1 MTEKQGKYIV
11 IEGPDGTGKTTQ
23 ADLLQNYLEKQ
34 GTTTLHVKEPGGSP
48 MGEAIRSVI
57 LNGSLDRSPMT
68 NLLLFTANRHEL
80 WFNKIKRELAAGH
93 NVIATRNYWSS
104 LVFQGYA
111 EGMSLDV
118 IRAVTATF
126 TEDAYMHPDISI
138 ILTFHDETE
147 RKRRI
152 AERGTLENADPFES
166 RPDEFQ
172 QKILDGYT
180 KLAASENISNVDAS
194 GSIKEVQQH
203 IRTIVEL

>member
-1 MTEKQGKYIV
+1 MTKKPGRYIV

-23 ADLLQNYLEKQ
+23 ADLLQKYLEEK
-34 GTTTLHVKEPGGSP
+34 GTKTLHVKEPGGTP
-48 MGEAIRSVI
+48 MGEAIRGVI
-57 LNGSLDRSPMT
+57 LNGTLERSPMT

-80 WFNKIKRELAAGH
+80 WFEKIKHELAAGN

-111 EGMSLDV
+111 EGMNLDV

-152 AERGTLENADPFES
+152 AERGTLTNADPFES
-166 RPDEFQ
+166 QPDDFQ
-172 QKILDGYT
+172 QKILHGY
-180 KLAASENISNVDAS
+180 KELASAENITNINAS
-194 GSIKEVQQH
+194 GSIDEVQRE
-203 IRTIVEL
+203 IRTILSL

>member
-1 MTEKQGKYIV
+1 MTQKPGKYIV

-23 ADLLQNYLEKQ
+23 ADLLQKYLEEQ
-34 GTTTLHVKEPGGSP
+34 GTKTLHVKEPGGTP
-48 MGEAIRSVI
+48 MGEAIRGVI
-57 LNGSLDRSPMT
+57 LNGSLERRPMT

-80 WFNKIKRELAAGH
+80 WHNKIKRELAAGN

-126 TEDAYMHPDISI
+126 TEDTYMHPDISI
-138 ILTFHDETE
+138 ILNFHDEAE

-152 AERGTLENADPFES
+152 AERGELENADPFES
-166 RPDEFQ
+166 QPDEFQ
-172 QKILDGYT
+172 QKILAGYET
-180 KLAASENISNVDAS
+180 LAKSERITDIDAS
-194 GSIKEVQQH
+194 GSIDEVQAR
-203 IRTIVEL
+203 IRAILSL